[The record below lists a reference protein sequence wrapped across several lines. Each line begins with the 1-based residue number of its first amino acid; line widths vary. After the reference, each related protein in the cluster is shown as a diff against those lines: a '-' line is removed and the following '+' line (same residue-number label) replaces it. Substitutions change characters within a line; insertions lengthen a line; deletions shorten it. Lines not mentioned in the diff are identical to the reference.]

1 MKARDSKSR
10 IPIKGDRGFKSHPLR
25 WESFMRCFLAVD
37 IPEHVKKNLWQVIQ
51 NIKKELTGIKWVEPH
66 NLHITIKFLGELED
80 EKVLSLL
87 EILEKRL
94 SHSGT
99 FTLKLKS
106 FGFFP
111 DIRRPRVFWVGVE
124 DRGENLKKLWKEIE
138 NIVPKFG
145 VSRDN
150 RSFTPHLTLARIK
163 RPVKIKKSSLEELK
177 EFESSSFNVDTLVFY
192 KSVLTSEGPIYT
204 KIKEI
209 KL

>member
-1 MKARDSKSR
+1 
-10 IPIKGDRGFKSHPLR
+10 
-25 WESFMRCFLAVD
+25 MRCFLAVD
-37 IPEHVKKNLWQVIQ
+37 IPEHIKKNLLQVVH
-51 NIKKELTGIKWVEPH
+51 NIKKDLTGVKWVEPY
-66 NLHITIKFLGELED
+66 NLHITIKFLGEIED
-80 EKVLSLL
+80 KKVPGLL
-87 EILEKRL
+87 EVLEGRL

-99 FTLKLKS
+99 FTLKLKN

-124 DRGENLKKLWKEIE
+124 DKEENLKKLWKEIE
-138 NIVPKFG
+138 NIIPKFG

-163 RPVKIKKSSLEELK
+163 KPIKIKKSSLDELK
-177 EFESSSFNVDTLVFY
+177 EFESSPFNVDTLVFY
-192 KSVLTSEGPIYT
+192 KSVLTSKGPIYT